1 MTAFTFRQQ
10 AFIVVM
16 SIVSSFLSW
25 RRGILS
31 GLILLTSLSALA
43 ADYKL
48 GVQTWTLRNLDFEQV
63 VEFCSKHKLE
73 YLQVIA
79 NHLDPKAP
87 VKETLRK
94 KAILDRHGLKVYTF
108 GVAGTSMD
116 KEENRKLFEFAKLMG
131 IKVIVVEPRDYRIL
145 DNLEELVKEY
155 DIKIAIH
162 NHGIKS
168 AYGNPFVVRNLIMH
182 RDPRMGVCLDVGWIT
197 SARFDAG
204 KVFRDYK
211 GRVFD
216 IHLKD
221 KQVNNTENGDVATP
235 AGIGEGDCNYKS
247 LFAALREANY
257 DGVLAIE
264 TDANLKDPKDFVV
277 NAKKFVAE
285 NY

>member
-1 MTAFTFRQQ
+1 MK
-10 AFIVVM
+10 
-16 SIVSSFLSW
+16 
-25 RRGILS
+25 ILARTNTWAK
-31 GLILLTSLSALA
+31 GLVAALALSAALQSFA
-43 ADYKL
+43 GDYNL
-48 GVQTWTLRNLDFEQV
+48 GVQTWTLRNLNFDQV
-63 VEFCSKHKLE
+63 VEFCSKHEIKN
-73 YLQVIA
+73 LQVIA
-79 NHLDPKAP
+79 NHINPNAP
-87 VKETLRK
+87 VAEIKRK
-94 KAILDRHGLKVYTF
+94 KAILDKHGLNVYTF

-116 KEENRKLFEFAKLMG
+116 KEKNRKLFEFAKMMG

-168 AYGNPFVVRNLIMH
+168 NYGNPNVVRNLIMH
-182 RDPRMGVCLDVGWIT
+182 RDPRIGVCLDVGWVT

-204 KVFRDYK
+204 KVFKDYK
-211 GRVFD
+211 GRVYD

-221 KQVNNTENGDVATP
+221 KKVNNTPNGDVATP
-235 AGIGEGDCNYKS
+235 AGIGEGDCNYKG

-264 TDANLKDPKDFVV
+264 TDNNLKDPTDFVV

>member
-1 MTAFTFRQQ
+1 MFARTN
-10 AFIVVM
+10 
-16 SIVSSFLSW
+16 
-25 RRGILS
+25 ILARNLGVALVIGVALQS
-31 GLILLTSLSALA
+31 LA

-48 GVQTWTLRNLDFEQV
+48 GVQTWTLRNLNFDQM
-63 VEFCSKHKLE
+63 VEFCAEHE
-73 YLQVIA
+73 ITNLQVIA
-79 NHLDPKAP
+79 NHISPTAP
-87 VKETLRK
+87 IAEIKRK
-94 KAILDRHGLKVYTF
+94 KAILDKHGLKVYTF

-116 KEENRKLFEFAKLMG
+116 KEKNRQLFEFAKLMG
-131 IKVIVVEPRDYRIL
+131 IKVIIVEPRDYRIL

-168 AYGNPFVVRNLIMH
+168 NYGNPSVVRNLIMH
-182 RDPRMGVCLDVGWIT
+182 RDARIGVCLDVGWVT

-204 KVFRDYK
+204 KVFKDYK
-211 GRVFD
+211 GRVYD

-221 KQVNNTENGDVATP
+221 KKVSNTSSGDVATP
-235 AGIGEGDCNYKS
+235 AGIGEGDCNYKG

>member
-1 MTAFTFRQQ
+1 MRILARTTVWVRSLFVAL
-10 AFIVVM
+10 A
-16 SIVSSFLSW
+16 LSV
-25 RRGILS
+25 
-31 GLILLTSLSALA
+31 SLSSA
-43 ADYKL
+43 AGDYNL
-48 GVQTWTLRNLDFEQV
+48 GVQTWTLRNLNFDQV
-63 VEFCSKHKLE
+63 VKFCTEHGITN
-73 YLQVIA
+73 LQVIA
-79 NHLDPKAP
+79 NHINPNASIEEI
-87 VKETLRK
+87 KEK
-94 KAILDRHGLKVYTF
+94 KAILDKHGLKAYTF

-116 KEENRKLFEFAKLMG
+116 KEKNRKLFEFAKLMG
-131 IKVIVVEPRDYRIL
+131 IKLIVVEPRDYRIL

-182 RDPRMGVCLDVGWIT
+182 RDPRIGVCLDVGWVT

-204 KVFRDYK
+204 KIFKDYK

-221 KQVNNTENGDVATP
+221 KKINNTPNGDVATP
-235 AGIGEGDCNYKS
+235 AAIGEGDCNYKS

-264 TDANLKDPKDFVV
+264 TDANLQDPKDFVLG
-277 NAKKFVAE
+277 AKKFVAD

>member
-1 MTAFTFRQQ
+1 MNWITR
-10 AFIVVM
+10 
-16 SIVSSFLSW
+16 SINRFGKFLS
-25 RRGILS
+25 LA
-31 GLILLTSLSALA
+31 LLVASLQAVA
-43 ADYKL
+43 GDYKL
-48 GVQTWTLRNLDFEQV
+48 GVQTWTLRNLNFDQM
-63 VEFCSKHKLE
+63 VEFCVEHGISE
-73 YLQVIA
+73 LQVIG
-79 NHLDPKAP
+79 NHLNPNAP
-87 VKETLRK
+87 VEEIKRK
-94 KAILDRHGLKVYTF
+94 KAILDKAGLHVYTF

-116 KEENRKLFEFAKLMG
+116 KEENRKLFEFAKMMG
-131 IKVIVVEPRDYRIL
+131 IKVIIVEPRDYRIL

-168 AYGNPFVVRNLIMH
+168 TYGNPLVVRNLIMH
-182 RDPRMGVCLDVGWIT
+182 RDSRIGVCLDAGWIT

-221 KQVNNTENGDVATP
+221 KKINNTPQGDVATP
-235 AGIGEGDCNYKS
+235 AAIGEGDCNYKS
-247 LFAALREANY
+247 LFAALRDTNY

-264 TDANLKDPKDFVV
+264 TDANLKDPSDFVKG
-277 NAKKFVAE
+277 AKAFVAA

>member
-1 MTAFTFRQQ
+1 MMRTLARTTNWARCFVATL
-10 AFIVVM
+10 AL
-16 SIVSSFLSW
+16 SIALP
-25 RRGILS
+25 
-31 GLILLTSLSALA
+31 ALA
-43 ADYKL
+43 DEYKL
-48 GVQTWTLRNLDFEQV
+48 GVQTWTLRNLNFDQV
-63 VEFCSKHKLE
+63 VKFCTEHGIKN
-73 YLQVIA
+73 LQVIGSHI
-79 NHLDPKAP
+79 NPNAP
-87 VKETLRK
+87 VEEIKRK
-94 KAILDRHGLKVYTF
+94 KAILDKHGLKAYTF

-116 KEENRKLFEFAKLMG
+116 KENNRKLFEFAKLMG
-131 IKVIVVEPRDYRIL
+131 IKLIVVEPRDYRIL

-182 RDPRMGVCLDVGWIT
+182 RDERIGVCLDVGWVT

-204 KVFRDYK
+204 KVFKDYK

-221 KQVNNTENGDVATP
+221 KKVNNTPNGDVATP
-235 AGIGEGDCNYKS
+235 AAIGEGDCNYKG
-247 LFAALREANY
+247 LFAALREADY

-264 TDANLKDPKDFVV
+264 TDANLKDPKDFVLG
-277 NAKKFVAE
+277 AKKFVAE

>member
-1 MTAFTFRQQ
+1 MRILEQAKRWGGALVIALTMVTALPSQ
-10 AFIVVM
+10 AGEYNI
-16 SIVSSFLSW
+16 
-25 RRGILS
+25 GI
-31 GLILLTSLSALA
+31 
-43 ADYKL
+43 
-48 GVQTWTLRNLDFEQV
+48 QTWTLRNLTFDQM
-63 VEFCSKHKLE
+63 VEFCVKHKLNH
-73 YLQVIA
+73 LQVIA
-79 NHLDPKAP
+79 NHLSPTAP
-87 VKETLRK
+87 EAELKRK

-116 KEENRKLFEFAKLMG
+116 KEQNRKLFEFAKMMG
-131 IKVIVVEPRDYRIL
+131 IKLIIVEPRDYRIL

-168 AYGNPFVVRNLIMH
+168 TYGNPLVVRNLIMH
-182 RDPRMGVCLDVGWIT
+182 RDPRVGVCLDVGWVT

-221 KQVNNTENGDVATP
+221 KTINHTASGDVATP
-235 AGIGEGDCNYKS
+235 AGIGEGNCNFKG
-247 LFAALREANY
+247 LFAALRDANY
-257 DGVLAIE
+257 EGVLAIE
-264 TDANLKDPKDFVV
+264 TDRSLKDPEEFVV
-277 NAKKFVAE
+277 NAMKFVDA